1 MKITINENL
10 IFNFSYNKG
19 FVEVKKKL
27 KVTCE

>member
-19 FVEVKKKL
+19 FVEVKKKI
-27 KVTCE
+27 KSNM